1 MFQFLPV
8 NSVNKSKFVFTPQ
21 LHRLSCKVYLDS
33 KKLQFIYP
41 VHSPPRG
48 PLFPLQS
55 PWSARYRLQF
65 ILKYIFAIQRS
76 RTCSNK

>member
-33 KKLQFIYP
+33 KKSVKNYNL
-41 VHSPPRG
+41 
-48 PLFPLQS
+48 
-55 PWSARYRLQF
+55 F
-65 ILKYIFAIQRS
+65 ILFTVPHVALYFLFKVRGVHITGYKLF
-76 RTCSNK
+76 